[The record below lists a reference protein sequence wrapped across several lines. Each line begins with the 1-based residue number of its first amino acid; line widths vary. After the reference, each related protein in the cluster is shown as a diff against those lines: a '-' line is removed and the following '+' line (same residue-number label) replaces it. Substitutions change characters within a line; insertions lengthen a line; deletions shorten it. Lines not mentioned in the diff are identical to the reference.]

1 MIKVENN
8 QAIDLHKLFSSIELK
23 KENDFLHLR
32 LQHLTKENEKLT
44 RFRDQETLMREKL
57 EYYE

>member
-1 MIKVENN
+1 M
-8 QAIDLHKLFSSIELK
+8 
-23 KENDFLHLR
+23 R